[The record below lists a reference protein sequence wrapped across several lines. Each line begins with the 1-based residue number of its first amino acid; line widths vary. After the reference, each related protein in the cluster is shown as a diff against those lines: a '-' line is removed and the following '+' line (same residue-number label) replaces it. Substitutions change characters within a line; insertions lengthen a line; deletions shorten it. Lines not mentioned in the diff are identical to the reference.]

1 MAMLLHDKLKLQLA
15 EIIEESIQKAYPD
28 IDNKPNINE
37 LYNSLSS
44 TPNPKMGQIAFACF
58 PLAKAFRGN
67 PAQIATNLLENLG
80 KNPLVDKAITAGPYL
95 NFFIN
100 TKSLASEVIPAIYSG
115 ELFKRQ
121 ITENSPKTI
130 IEFSQPN
137 THKEMH
143 VGHMRNLC
151 LGDSIIKLHRY
162 CGYPTIS
169 TTFPGDVG
177 THVAKCLWYYTEHNK
192 ETPPKIR
199 KGAWLG
205 TLYTKANNL
214 LEDQKGTDKEEE
226 NRAILT
232 KILKELESKSGKYFD
247 MWVETRQWSID
258 LMNDVYSWA
267 NVEFDSWYWES
278 DVDSESVKLIKEYQ
292 TKGLF
297 KEDQGAV
304 GIDLSDEK
312 LGFCILLKSDGTG
325 LYATK
330 DIELARR
337 KFEDHNVEKSIY
349 VVDNRQSHHFKQ
361 VFNILGK
368 MGFENSKNC
377 YHLQYEMVELT
388 DGAMSSRKGNVVAL
402 QSLIDKMVETI
413 KTNFLARY
421 KDEWSKDEIDKTAN
435 IVASGAIKYGM
446 TRVDSTKKIIF
457 DMNEWLKLDGE
468 SGPYIQYVHA
478 RINSMINKLGIVE
491 SADFSNLTTDIES
504 QIVLKLA
511 NFNTVVSASCEDY
524 KTHFLCAYLY
534 ELSKLFN
541 SFYSECPVGKA
552 EEGVKEAR
560 IMLCQAV
567 AITLKEG
574 LKLLGIEA
582 PKRM

>member
-567 AITLKEG
+567 AITLV
-574 LKLLGIEA
+574 LKLQKKCNLNCKIF
-582 PKRM
+582 